1 MPLFFPI
8 ILIVDDEPPV
18 RRVLERLLRSRCERV
33 LQAGNVAEAVE
44 ALKEKVDLVIT
55 DLRLGSESGIDVA
68 VAAAKQH
75 PAPPVVAMSGA
86 ADAADGVALGKVG
99 VTAFLAKPFVASQVT
114 EVLELLTAPEQVELD
129 SVVSRVVGTRN
140 MPDVLDTI
148 RRSMVLEALA
158 RTEGNKAQAAQLLGI
173 SRQHLQKI
181 LARGRA

>member
-1 MPLFFPI
+1 MSLFFPL
-8 ILIVDDEPPV
+8 ILIVDDDPPV
-18 RRVLERLLRSRCERV
+18 RRILERVLRTRCERV
-33 LQAGNVAEAVE
+33 IEAGTVAEAVE

-55 DLRLGSESGIDVA
+55 DLRLGTETGIDVA
-68 VAAAKQH
+68 LAAAKQH

-99 VTAFLAKPFVASQVT
+99 VTAFLAKPFVPSQVMQ
-114 EVLELLTAPEQVELD
+114 VLEQLKAPEQVALD
-129 SVVSRVVGTRN
+129 AVVSRVVGTRN

>member
-1 MPLFFPI
+1 VSLFFTL
-8 ILIVDDEPPV
+8 ILIVDDDPPV
-18 RRVLERLLRSRCERV
+18 RRILERVLRGKCERV
-33 LQAGNVAEAVE
+33 IEAGSVDEAIE

-55 DLRLGSESGIDVA
+55 DLRLGTGSGIDVA
-68 VAAAKQH
+68 LAAAKQH

-99 VTAFLAKPFVASQVT
+99 VSAFLAKPFVPSQVMQ
-114 EVLELLTAPEQVELD
+114 VLERLQAPEQVELD
-129 SVVSRVVGTRN
+129 AVVSRIVGTRN

-181 LARGRA
+181 LERGRA